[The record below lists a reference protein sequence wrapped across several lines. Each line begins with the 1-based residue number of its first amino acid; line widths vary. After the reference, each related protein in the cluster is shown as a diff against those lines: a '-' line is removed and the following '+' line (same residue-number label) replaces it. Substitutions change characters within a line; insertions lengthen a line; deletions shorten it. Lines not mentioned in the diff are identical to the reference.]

1 MSSPLRTIVLPIVV
15 AAVGLGALWGGI
27 MLATA
32 SPGGCATALLE
43 GTLEEDSST
52 GSLVVR
58 TDDGHAISVTWPIGY
73 GVLGGA
79 NGETVLTRL
88 FVQVA
93 RPGDR
98 VSLGGGEGSSADFAA
113 CGVIRVTPGPAS
125 PEPRQPDLD
134 PVPGPQ
140 G

>member
-1 MSSPLRTIVLPIVV
+1 MSSRVRALVV
-15 AAVGLGALWGGI
+15 VILAAVAGLGALWGGM

-32 SPGGCATALLE
+32 STGGCATALLE
-43 GTLEEDSST
+43 GTLEADPST
-52 GSLVVR
+52 GRLVVR
-58 TDDGHAISVTWPIGY
+58 TDDGHAVSVTWPIGY
-73 GVLGGA
+73 GIAGGA

-88 FVQVA
+88 FIQVA

-98 VSLGGGEGSSADFAA
+98 VSMGGGEGGSADFAA
-113 CGVIRVTPGPAS
+113 CGVIGVTPGPAS

-134 PVPGPQ
+134 PAVGPQ

>member
-1 MSSPLRTIVLPIVV
+1 MSSPVRTIALVIVV
-15 AAVGLGALWGGI
+15 AVAGLAALWGGI
-27 MLATA
+27 VLASA

-43 GTLEEDSST
+43 GTLEAEPST

-58 TDDGHAISVTWPIGY
+58 TDDGHAVSVTWPIGY
-73 GVLGGA
+73 GIGGGA

-88 FVQVA
+88 FILVA

-98 VSLGGGEGSSADFAA
+98 VSMGGGEGRSAEFAA
-113 CGVIRVTPGPAS
+113 CGVIRVTPGPVS
-125 PEPRQPDLD
+125 PEPRQLDLD
-134 PVPGPQ
+134 PPVGPQ

>member
-1 MSSPLRTIVLPIVV
+1 MSSPVRTILLVIV
-15 AAVGLGALWGGI
+15 AAVAGLAALWGGI

-43 GTLEEDSST
+43 GTLEDDPST
-52 GSLVVR
+52 GALFVR
-58 TDDGHAISVTWPIGY
+58 ADDGNAVSVTWPIGY
-73 GVLGGA
+73 GVGGGA
-79 NGETVLTRL
+79 NGDAVLTRL
-88 FVQVA
+88 FIQVA

-98 VSLGGGEGSSADFAA
+98 VSMGGGEGGSADFAA
-113 CGVIRVTPGPAS
+113 CGVIRVTAGPAS

-134 PVPGPQ
+134 PPVGPQ